1 MRTLDLL
8 LKKFD
13 ECGFKDFAVFADSVV
28 VLFANSDRWD
38 ELPESVRAEIL
49 ELLDRQSTDER
60 LLP

>member
-13 ECGFKDFAVFADSVV
+13 EYGFEDFAVFADSVV
-28 VLFANSDRWD
+28 VLFANSGQLCCTEGVRWD

-49 ELLDRQSTDER
+49 ELL
-60 LLP
+60 